1 MNDAGKVAFTPRGV
15 FDSAVTYEYL
25 DTVQFGGNCYAA
37 RKTTTGNVP
46 PTTGSYVDDN
56 WAVLVIGGASVPIA
70 TIDVAG
76 LVKSGNDIGVDKTGE
91 MILKTD
97 FTEQTDL
104 AVLTGNE
111 DRQTFFGKIAKA
123 VSSLISHISLSAT
136 ADKAGHV
143 KLSNSSAVTDS
154 TGLALPATEKNAALD
169 GTMANQIATLSK
181 SLTPKQAVAVC
192 LKTAAQDIVSNQSY
206 KVPLDTVT
214 GDTGMCSISGNA
226 VTIKES
232 GLYAILGKAHIAIN
246 AKDTAQY
253 SLYVNGECY
262 CTSTCSNQENA
273 ADQYHISGCVPAIW
287 LDAGSTIYMTAKEI
301 IGGAGFLYGA
311 GASSKIAVTRL
322 HV

>member
-97 FTEQTDL
+97 FTAQEEL
-104 AVLTGNE
+104 AELTGTE
-111 DRQTFFGKIAKA
+111 DRKTFFGKIVKA
-123 VSSLISHISLSAT
+123 VSTLISHIGTSAT

-154 TGLALPATEKNAALD
+154 TGLALPATEKNASLN
-169 GTMANQIATLSK
+169 GTMANQIAALNK
-181 SLTPKQAVAVC
+181 SLGVESIEVSCNTDVALNVSASKASGRMVC
-192 LKTAAQDIVSNQSY
+192 LNVVMTGSTQLAKNAFYTVASIPAEYAPPQSIRG
-206 KVPLDTVT
+206 VTVF
-214 GDTGMCSISGNA
+214 GSGNVGFTRITEA
-226 VTIKES
+226 GLIQIYPLIVDYVPKTSITIDET
-232 GLYAILGKAHIAIN
+232 YFI
-246 AKDTAQY
+246 D
-253 SLYVNGECY
+253 
-262 CTSTCSNQENA
+262 
-273 ADQYHISGCVPAIW
+273 P
-287 LDAGSTIYMTAKEI
+287 
-301 IGGAGFLYGA
+301 
-311 GASSKIAVTRL
+311 
-322 HV
+322 

>member
-97 FTEQTDL
+97 FTEQSDL
-104 AVLTGNE
+104 TELTGSE

-123 VSSLISHISLSAT
+123 AGSLISHISLNAT

-143 KLSNSSAVTDS
+143 KLSSSSAVTDS
-154 TGLALPATEKNAALD
+154 TGLALPATEKNAALE
-169 GTMANQIATLSK
+169 GTMANQIATLNK
-181 SLTPKQAVAVC
+181 SLGVESIEVSCNTDVALNVSASKASGRMVC
-192 LKTAAQDIVSNQSY
+192 LNVVMTGSTQLAKNAFYTVASIPAEYAPPQSIRG
-206 KVPLDTVT
+206 VTVFGSGNVGFT
-214 GDTGMCSISGNA
+214 RITDTGLIQIYPLIVDYVPKTSI
-226 VTIKES
+226 TIDET
-232 GLYAILGKAHIAIN
+232 YFI
-246 AKDTAQY
+246 D
-253 SLYVNGECY
+253 
-262 CTSTCSNQENA
+262 
-273 ADQYHISGCVPAIW
+273 P
-287 LDAGSTIYMTAKEI
+287 
-301 IGGAGFLYGA
+301 
-311 GASSKIAVTRL
+311 
-322 HV
+322 

>member
-76 LVKSGNDIGVDKTGE
+76 LVKSGDDIGVDSTGE
-91 MILKTD
+91 MSLETD
-97 FTEQTDL
+97 FTAQEEL
-104 AVLTGNE
+104 AELTGTE
-111 DRQTFFGKIAKA
+111 DRKTIFGKIAKA
-123 VSSLISHISLSAT
+123 VSTLISHISLSAT
-136 ADKAGHV
+136 TEKAGHI

-154 TGLALPATEKNAALD
+154 TGLALPSSEKNASLD
-169 GTMANQIATLSK
+169 GTLANKIDALNK

-322 HV
+322 YV